1 MEALPNPSIVLA
13 TSTDEASS
21 IRPSPAFSEDA
32 FITTH
37 STSTLASS
45 IIGLPDRPTTSGPG
59 LLGEVGSSSARSSPL
74 LGSSMDGV
82 APPLLKTTKWQN
94 EKLRTD
100 RADECGEDLLKPTAG
115 NEASKEA
122 KELGAESG
130 DGLGTGGTE
139 GLGSPAELEVM
150 EAPSCSIEDNG
161 LSRGQKGGNDQKENG
176 EGGERPGFDRFK
188 MPTKDQLR
196 AAGICLLA
204 DENGRNVTF
213 NSLVQARGKVVVVFL
228 RHLWCGLCAQYVVA
242 LKSETENLAQAS
254 TSQLSTESMYT
265 PPPLYILLIS
275 SGSPSLIPIYQ
286 QRLGCPFPLVVDK
299 GRKLYKTLG
308 MTLKTLSLGKEED
321 KGSYVT
327 KSNLGNVVDSARNV
341 LAMRRYPGSQ
351 KQLGGEFVMVW
362 NDETGQMECTYASR
376 MNSTRSHS
384 EVRDLFAAAGV
395 HLDSID
401 QASIFGESQHEGL

>member
-1 MEALPNPSIVLA
+1 MEALPNPSIVLT
-13 TSTDEASS
+13 TSTDDASS
-21 IRPSPAFSEDA
+21 VRQSPAFSEDT
-32 FITTH
+32 FITIH
-37 STSTLASS
+37 STSTRASS
-45 IIGLPDRPTTSGPG
+45 IVGLPDRPITSGPR

-74 LGSSMDGV
+74 LGSSVNGDV
-82 APPLLKTTKWQN
+82 PPLLKSTKSHSAV
-94 EKLRTD
+94 EKLRAD
-100 RADECGEDLLKPTAG
+100 RADECGEDLSTPTAG
-115 NEASKEA
+115 NEVSKEA
-122 KELGAESG
+122 KKLRAESG
-130 DGLGTGGTE
+130 DGLGTEGTE
-139 GLGSPAELEVM
+139 GLGSPSQPEVM
-150 EAPSCSIEDNG
+150 EAPSCSIEDSG
-161 LSRGQKGGNDQKENG
+161 LSRGQKVGNDKKENG
-176 EGGERPGFDRFK
+176 EGGETSGFDRFK
-188 MPTKDQLR
+188 LPTKDELR

-213 NSLVQARGKVVVVFL
+213 DSLVQARGKVVVVFL

-242 LKSETENLAQAS
+242 LKSATENLAQAS

-265 PPPLYILLIS
+265 PPPLYILL
-275 SGSPSLIPIYQ
+275 
-286 QRLGCPFPLVVDK
+286 
-299 GRKLYKTLG
+299 KTLG

-327 KSNLGNVVDSARNV
+327 KSNLGNVIDSARNG

-384 EVRDLFAAAGV
+384 EVRDLFSAAGV

-401 QASIFGESQHEGL
+401 EASIFSESQHEGL